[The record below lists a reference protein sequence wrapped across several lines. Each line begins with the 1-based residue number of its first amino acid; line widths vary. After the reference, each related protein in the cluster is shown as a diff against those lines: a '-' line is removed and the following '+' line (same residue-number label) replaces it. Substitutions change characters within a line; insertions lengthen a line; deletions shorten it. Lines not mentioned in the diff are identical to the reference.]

1 MTREAL
7 VGRTI
12 AGGRYEIVR
21 LLGEGGMGAVYQARQ
36 VAMDRMVA
44 LKLILAE
51 LVRSPAAAARFHRE
65 MKLTARIEHPNT
77 IRVYDFGETDGQL
90 FLTMELLRGRTLT
103 DVLNQSGRLE
113 LPRIVRIA
121 TQVTRALAAAHSEGV
136 VHRDL
141 KPDNVMLIE
150 QYGEHDI
157 VKVLDF
163 GIAKS
168 LDEQEA
174 GMTSAGAVV
183 GTPAYMSAEQAMGQP
198 VDQRSDLYSLG
209 IMLYEMASG
218 RVPFRAAALTALLV
232 AHATEVPPPLG
243 HVAPD
248 VHPGLAALV
257 DELLRKDPAARP
269 QTAKLVEH
277 RLKALIAAHLAAI
290 PAMSPLP
297 PIAPTR
303 PVASAA
309 PTPLP
314 PAKSGSRGA
323 WLALLV
329 VVLVGGGV
337 AAAVLGTGA
346 GGGSATTPAAA
357 SGSARAGSAPPLAGD
372 AAARLAAANQKL
384 AGFGDPAPP
393 DACPPA
399 AAADAAELVLAARQ
413 VIGRDAARAL
423 EAADRALQRCPSAA
437 AAHNLRGNALQSAGK
452 LDDAGDAYARAL
464 QFAPDY
470 EAPRFNLGVV
480 QLRRRDPSAIA
491 TFTEILRR
499 KPEDPDAYK
508 SRAQAYAS
516 AERYAEAAADLE
528 QALRRKD
535 DDGRAWLLLAGLRDQ
550 LKQPGARDAYCRAAA
565 LGIGDAVARCK
576 Q

>member
-248 VHPGLAALV
+248 
-257 DELLRKDPAARP
+257 
-269 QTAKLVEH
+269 
-277 RLKALIAAHLAAI
+277 AI
-290 PAMSPLP
+290 S
-297 PIAPTR
+297 
-303 PVASAA
+303 
-309 PTPLP
+309 
-314 PAKSGSRGA
+314 
-323 WLALLV
+323 
-329 VVLVGGGV
+329 
-337 AAAVLGTGA
+337 
-346 GGGSATTPAAA
+346 
-357 SGSARAGSAPPLAGD
+357 
-372 AAARLAAANQKL
+372 
-384 AGFGDPAPP
+384 
-393 DACPPA
+393 
-399 AAADAAELVLAARQ
+399 
-413 VIGRDAARAL
+413 
-423 EAADRALQRCPSAA
+423 
-437 AAHNLRGNALQSAGK
+437 
-452 LDDAGDAYARAL
+452 
-464 QFAPDY
+464 
-470 EAPRFNLGVV
+470 
-480 QLRRRDPSAIA
+480 
-491 TFTEILRR
+491 
-499 KPEDPDAYK
+499 
-508 SRAQAYAS
+508 
-516 AERYAEAAADLE
+516 
-528 QALRRKD
+528 
-535 DDGRAWLLLAGLRDQ
+535 
-550 LKQPGARDAYCRAAA
+550 
-565 LGIGDAVARCK
+565 
-576 Q
+576 